1 MQTFNCPEKG
11 FKNESE
17 FTTWY
22 GKQIKERWW
31 FFHKISDYSLWFK
44 PFDAI
49 CALNWK
55 VSAIEFKFIKWW
67 SCIPFNLLRGS
78 NPKKPGTQVQS
89 LECFERN
96 GWISEIIVYSQKSN
110 RYITLNYSDE
120 NLHSKCTI

>member
-1 MQTFNCPEKG
+1 MLTFNCPEKG
-11 FKNESE
+11 FKNEAE
-17 FTTWY
+17 FTTRY
-22 GKQIKERWW
+22 GKQVKDRWW

>member
-1 MQTFNCPEKG
+1 MPTFNCPEKG
-11 FKNESE
+11 FKNEAE

-22 GKQIKERWW
+22 GKQVKERWW

-89 LECFERN
+89 LGDFERN
-96 GWISEIIVYSQKSN
+96 GWNSIIIVYSQKSN
-110 RYITLNYSDE
+110 RYITMKFSDE